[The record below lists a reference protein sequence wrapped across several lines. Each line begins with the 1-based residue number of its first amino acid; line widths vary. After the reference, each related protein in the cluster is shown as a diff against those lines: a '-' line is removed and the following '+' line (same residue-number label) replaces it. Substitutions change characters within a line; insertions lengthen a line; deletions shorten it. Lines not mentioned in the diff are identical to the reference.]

1 MKVRQVKE
9 SGRYGSSNPDL
20 MSPGS
25 YDRFQQDQ
33 MDYGKREFKRR
44 EMEHEL
50 GHEDEQQ
57 RKEQYSTYYI
67 RINGKL
73 LKNKEGQPYQFRG
86 KEAANKAAVTMMSKP
101 FNRDKK
107 FTLTTTASDKQDN
120 PTPESSIAEMDGAP
134 GQILAATGD
143 KVTIDNKDGTQ
154 TIAPKASLTRDP
166 TGKGFVLSK
175 TPAPGGE
182 KPDEPK
188 PGETVFQPATTEGI
202 KKMNETIRMLRLAGL
217 HNAADR
223 LTEQLVERAGDEPMS
238 DADYAKQMAQGQKN
252 LNAVKGF
259 FGGKP
264 AAPAELKDAPPG
276 TSIDPIVRQRMG
288 YKPATQQDIAA
299 FQTANPNAGKVVS
312 GDGKPIKTGDG
323 SDLVSGGGQA
333 VTQAAQAA
341 APAAPLPTGTVDPNA
356 GELGNQTPSTRMPP
370 TGAAANPMGQDP
382 AQRAQAAAAPQTGA
396 ASNMAKDPA
405 QRAQAAAPEDNPE
418 AAYGAGSGAAPVA
431 ANQAASPAASTW
443 KGQTDEFGGM
453 ESPKAPAAQQVDPNQ
468 ADADDAQAGADMRA
482 MAAGGNSTSAAT
494 GAGNPG
500 EEAAAA
506 DAAELARMKQLA
518 GVQAANGVNAAGQ
531 NVTMPDGTNP
541 ESGEKTTTAAAPA
554 PTQAASPA
562 AAAKTPAKSDPK
574 VLALQQDL
582 IKKGAKIKPDGVMGP
597 ATAAAQKQFGAARDP
612 NAAYRGDRS
621 DMKPAAPAAPAKQ
634 PQNKAPAVP
643 PAAARPGVNKPAPA
657 KPAGGQAASPAAPAP
672 APAPAAGAPTPSLI
686 NRFRASRG
694 LPTSED
700 RQYYEEL
707 DKMLTIARLR

>member
-57 RKEQYSTYYI
+57 RKEQSSTYYI

-154 TIAPKASLTRDP
+154 TVAPKASLTRDP

-223 LTEQLVERAGDEPMS
+223 LTEQLVERAGDEPL
-238 DADYAKQMAQGQKN
+238 GEFF
-252 LNAVKGF
+252 G
-259 FGGKP
+259 FGGK
-264 AAPAELKDAPPG
+264 PAELKDAPPG
-276 TSIDPIVRQRMG
+276 TSIDPFVRQRMG

-299 FQTANPNAGKVVS
+299 FQAANPNAGKVVG

-323 SDLVSGGGQA
+323 SDLGSGGGQA

-341 APAAPLPTGTVDPNA
+341 APQSKGDVHAGQQGYAPAPQSKGDVHA
-356 GELGNQTPSTRMPP
+356 GQQGY
-370 TGAAANPMGQDP
+370 AP
-382 AQRAQAAAAPQTGA
+382 APAAAAPKENPHAGQGGTDPTAAAPAAQTGA

-431 ANQAASPAASTW
+431 ANQAASPAAVQ
-443 KGQTDEFGGM
+443 KV
-453 ESPKAPAAQQVDPNQ
+453 APGQ

-482 MAAGGNSTSAAT
+482 MAAGGNSTSAAA

-531 NVTMPDGTNP
+531 NVTMPDGTNSETGTP
-541 ESGEKTTTAAAPA
+541 PQAASPAAAPA
-554 PTQAASPA
+554 PAPA
-562 AAAKTPAKSDPK
+562 TAAAKTPAKSDPK

-582 IKKGAKIKPDGVMGP
+582 IRKGAKIKPDGVMGP

-612 NAAYRGDRS
+612 SAAYRGDRS
-621 DMKPAAPAAPAKQ
+621 DMKPAAPAAPAKQQ

-657 KPAGGQAASPAAPAP
+657 KPAGGQAASPA

>member
-57 RKEQYSTYYI
+57 RKEQSSTYYI

-154 TIAPKASLTRDP
+154 TVAPKASLTRDP

-217 HNAADR
+217 HTAADR

-276 TSIDPIVRQRMG
+276 TPTDPFVRQRMG
-288 YKPATQQDIAA
+288 YKPATPAEIAA
-299 FQTANPNAGKVVS
+299 SQQANPGGLVDGS
-312 GDGKPIKTGDG
+312 GKPVTNSSGQQWGTGT
-323 SDLVSGGGQA
+323 VGGQA
-333 VTQAAQAA
+333 ASPA
-341 APAAPLPTGTVDPNA
+341 APAPAPAP
-356 GELGNQTPSTRMPP
+356 Q
-370 TGAAANPMGQDP
+370 TGAAANPMEQDP
-382 AQRAQAAAAPQTGA
+382 AQRAQAAAATQTGA

-405 QRAQAAAPEDNPE
+405 QAAA
-418 AAYGAGSGAAPVA
+418 AG
-431 ANQAASPAASTW
+431 QAASPAA
-443 KGQTDEFGGM
+443 
-453 ESPKAPAAQQVDPNQ
+453 PATQKVDPNQ
-468 ADADDAQAGADMRA
+468 ADRDDAEQGAAMRA
-482 MAAGGNSTSAAT
+482 NAAGGNSTSSAT

-500 EEAAAA
+500 EEAAA
-506 DAAELARMKQLA
+506 ELARIKQLA
-518 GVQAANGVNAAGQ
+518 GTPAAQKVDPNQADRDDAEQGAAMRANAAGGNSTSAATGVGIPGEEAAATNAQAATQAATQAANGVNAAGQ

-541 ESGEKTTTAAAPA
+541 ETGEKTTTAAAPA

-562 AAAKTPAKSDPK
+562 AAKTPAKSDPK

-582 IKKGAKIKPDGVMGP
+582 IRKGAKIKPDGVMGP

-634 PQNKAPAVP
+634 QPQNKAPAVP
-643 PAAARPGVNKPAPA
+643 PAAARPGVNQPAA

-707 DKMLTIARLR
+707 DKMLTIAKLR

>member
-1 MKVRQVKE
+1 MKVRQVNE
-9 SGRYGSSNPDL
+9 GGRYGSSNPDT
-20 MSPGS
+20 MSPGN
-25 YDRFQQDQ
+25 YDRYQQDQ

-57 RKEQYSTYYI
+57 RKEQSSTYYI

-188 PGETVFQPATTEGI
+188 PGETVFKPATTEGI
-202 KKMNETIRMLRLAGL
+202 EKMNEAIRMLRLAGL
-217 HNAADR
+217 HKAADR

-299 FQTANPNAGKVVS
+299 FQAANPNAGKVVG

-341 APAAPLPTGTVDPNA
+341 APAAAPNPTDARLAAGTQTANTAAPAQATQKVDPGQA
-356 GELGNQTPSTRMPP
+356 DRDDADQ
-370 TGAAANPMGQDP
+370 GAA
-382 AQRAQAAAAPQTGA
+382 
-396 ASNMAKDPA
+396 
-405 QRAQAAAPEDNPE
+405 
-418 AAYGAGSGAAPVA
+418 
-431 ANQAASPAASTW
+431 
-443 KGQTDEFGGM
+443 
-453 ESPKAPAAQQVDPNQ
+453 
-468 ADADDAQAGADMRA
+468 MRA
-482 MAAGGNSTSAAT
+482 NAAGGNSTSAAT

-500 EEAAAA
+500 EEAAA
-506 DAAELARMKQLA
+506 ELARMKQLA
-518 GVQAANGVNAAGQ
+518 GVPTAADQDDADMGAAMKANQTAAIGANQDAEDQAMGQAMTANAAQSAALASGAQDDATGVDKAVAAN
-531 NVTMPDGTNP
+531 
-541 ESGEKTTTAAAPA
+541 AAAPAA

-562 AAAKTPAKSDPK
+562 KPAPAKAGFKADPIGQSIANQLKMTTPDAIKLFQKNNGLTADGQIGPATTKALQAAAKKMGVTTTSGVGTSTA
-574 VLALQQDL
+574 
-582 IKKGAKIKPDGVMGP
+582 GAGRGGQGGP
-597 ATAAAQKQFGAARDP
+597 TAAQL
-612 NAAYRGDRS
+612 
-621 DMKPAAPAAPAKQ
+621 AAP
-634 PQNKAPAVP
+634 
-643 PAAARPGVNKPAPA
+643 RPGVNQPAAKPAPA
-657 KPAGGQAASPAAPAP
+657 KPLPGKRPFPGAGQISDNPAA
-672 APAPAAGAPTPSLI
+672 
-686 NRFRASRG
+686 
-694 LPTSED
+694 ED
-700 RQYYEEL
+700 RQFYEEL